1 LAASAAPPALF
12 SFSGRTPLHGRPSLI
27 TSGQFAQSLRSG
39 GKAIDFELPHELT
52 LVQETARAFARDHL
66 RPRDR
71 EFENAR
77 AVAPHVHR
85 LYRDL
90 GLAALEL
97 PEALGGA
104 ALGALARTLVN
115 EEFAAADAGAALAL
129 DPLGPA
135 LYPLIAFGGDEALRA
150 HALPLLERVGARAVL
165 VLDLLPR
172 LQTLGGRARGTLPW
186 VPADR
191 VDLLVVLERER
202 AYVVREGL
210 QLTRLRGAGLRAA
223 GASELRVDGAA
234 QPADWVSTPRAR
246 WALAHARLYV
256 ASLLVGVM
264 RAAAEF
270 SRSYA
275 MERVAF
281 GRPIAHHQAL
291 AFLISDMAS
300 AVDGARLLV
309 QEAAWRLDRA
319 SEPAAEPEPDGVEAC
334 ATAFLEAAES
344 ALFVTP
350 NAVQILGGHGF
361 MQDYPVEKWMREAR
375 VLSLLLGGVDAAR
388 EDAGRAL
395 LGDSAPL
402 ALDGAGGHTP
412 AGA

>member
-1 LAASAAPPALF
+1 VEARRALRQF
-12 SFSGRTPLHGRPSLI
+12 SRARPSGPDTLERLGTI
-27 TSGQFAQSLRSG
+27 ALKWGR
-39 GKAIDFELPHELT
+39 AIDFELPHELA

-71 EFENAR
+71 EFESAR
-77 AVAPHVHR
+77 AVAPHVHH

-90 GLAALEL
+90 GLAGLEL

-104 ALGALARTLVN
+104 GQGALARAVVN
-115 EEFAAADAGAALAL
+115 EELAAADAGAALAL

-135 LYPLIAFGGDEALRA
+135 LYPLIAFGGEGALRA
-150 HALPLLERVGARAVL
+150 QALPLLERSGARAVL
-165 VLDLLPR
+165 ALDLLPR
-172 LQTLGGRARGTLPW
+172 LQTAGGRARGVLPW

-210 QLTRLRGAGLRAA
+210 GLTPLRGAALRAA
-223 GASELRVDGAA
+223 GAAELHVDGAA
-234 QPADWVSTPRAR
+234 SPADWVSTPRAR
-246 WALAHARLYV
+246 WALAHARVYV
-256 ASLLVGVM
+256 ASLLLGVM
-264 RAAAEF
+264 RASTEF
-270 SRSYA
+270 SRAYA

-300 AVDGARLLV
+300 ALDGARLLV

-319 SEPAAEPEPDGVEAC
+319 AGLAGEPDIDDEAEAC
-334 ATAFLEAAES
+334 ATAFLEAAEA

-350 NAVQILGGHGF
+350 NGVQILGGHGF

-375 VLSLLLGGVDAAR
+375 ALSLLLGGVDAAR

-395 LGDSAPL
+395 LGDAHPL
-402 ALDGAGGHTP
+402 ALDPAWRSAGPGA
-412 AGA
+412 A

>member
-1 LAASAAPPALF
+1 M
-12 SFSGRTPLHGRPSLI
+12 I
-27 TSGQFAQSLRSG
+27 
-39 GKAIDFELPHELT
+39 
-52 LVQETARAFARDHL
+52 QETARAFARDHL

-71 EFENAR
+71 EFESAR
-77 AVAPHVHR
+77 SVAAQVR
-85 LYRDL
+85 QLYRDV
-90 GLAALEL
+90 GLAGLEL

-104 ALGALARTLVN
+104 GLGALARTLVN
-115 EEFAAADAGAALAL
+115 EELAAADPGAALAL
-129 DPLGPA
+129 DPFGPA
-135 LYPLIAFGGDEALRA
+135 LYPLLAFGGPDALRA
-150 HALPLLERVGARAVL
+150 HALPLLARPGARAVL
-165 VLDLLPR
+165 AIDLLPR
-172 LQTLGGRARGTLPW
+172 LQTVGGRARGVLPW

-202 AYVVREGL
+202 AYLVEEGL
-210 QLTRLRGAGLRAA
+210 HPTALRGAALRAA
-223 GASELRVDGAA
+223 GASELRVEGVAH
-234 QPADWVSTPRAR
+234 PADWVSTPRAR

-270 SRSYA
+270 SRAYA

-300 AVDGARLLV
+300 AVEGARLLV

-319 SEPAAEPEPDGVEAC
+319 TDLTGEPEIDDEAELC
-334 ATAFLEAAES
+334 ATAFLEAAEA

-350 NAVQILGGHGF
+350 NGVQILGGHGF

-375 VLSLLLGGVDAAR
+375 ALSLLLGGVDAAR

-395 LGDSAPL
+395 LLEREPL
-402 ALDGAGGHTP
+402 ALEAATRASEGGV
-412 AGA
+412 

>member
-1 LAASAAPPALF
+1 VQKTASHRG
-12 SFSGRTPLHGRPSLI
+12 S
-27 TSGQFAQSLRSG
+27 
-39 GKAIDFELPHELT
+39 AIDFELPHELA
-52 LVQETARAFARDHL
+52 LIQETARSFAHDHL

-71 EFENAR
+71 EFESAR
-77 AVAPHVHR
+77 SVASHVQH
-85 LYRDL
+85 LYRDV
-90 GLAALEL
+90 GLASLEL

-104 ALGALARTLVN
+104 GLGALARTLVN
-115 EEFAAADAGAALAL
+115 EELASADAGAALAL
-129 DPLGPA
+129 DPFGPA
-135 LYPLIAFGGDEALRA
+135 LYPLMAFGGQDALRA
-150 HALPLLERVGARAVL
+150 HALPLLERPGARAVL
-165 VLDLLPR
+165 AFDLLPR
-172 LQTLGGRARGTLPW
+172 LKSAGGRARGVLPW

-202 AYVVREGL
+202 AYVVEEGL
-210 QLTRLRGAGLRAA
+210 HPTRLRGAALRAA
-223 GASELRVDGAA
+223 GASELRVEGTAH
-234 QPADWVSTPRAR
+234 PSDWVSTPRAR

-270 SRSYA
+270 SRAYA

-309 QEAAWRLDRA
+309 QEAAWHLDRA
-319 SEPAAEPEPDGVEAC
+319 ADLATEPEVDKEAELC
-334 ATAFLEAAES
+334 ATAFLEAAEA

-350 NAVQILGGHGF
+350 NGVQILGGHGF

-375 VLSLLLGGVDAAR
+375 ALSLLLGGGDAAR

-395 LGDSAPL
+395 LLETEPL
-402 ALDGAGGHTP
+402 ALEPATRASVGGP
-412 AGA
+412 

>member
-1 LAASAAPPALF
+1 
-12 SFSGRTPLHGRPSLI
+12 
-27 TSGQFAQSLRSG
+27 
-39 GKAIDFELPHELT
+39 
-52 LVQETARAFARDHL
+52 LVQETARAFAHDHL

-71 EFENAR
+71 EFESAR
-77 AVAPHVHR
+77 AVAPHVQH

-90 GLAALEL
+90 GLAGLEL

-104 ALGALARTLVN
+104 GLGALARVLVN
-115 EEFAAADAGAALAL
+115 EELAAADAGAALAL

-135 LYPLIAFGGDEALRA
+135 LYALNAFGGHDALRA
-150 HALPLLERVGARAVL
+150 HALPLLQRPGARAVL
-165 VLDLLPR
+165 ALDLLPR
-172 LQTLGGRARGTLPW
+172 LQTQGGRARGTLPW

-191 VDLLVVLERER
+191 VELLVVLERER
-202 AYVVREGL
+202 AYVVDEGL
-210 QLTRLRGAGLRAA
+210 HLTPLRGAALRAS
-223 GASELRVDGAA
+223 GASELRVEGPAR
-234 QPADWVSTPRAR
+234 PADWVSTPRAR
-246 WALAHARLYV
+246 WALAHARIYV

-270 SRSYA
+270 SRAYA

-309 QEAAWRLDRA
+309 QEAAWHLDQAADLA
-319 SEPAAEPEPDGVEAC
+319 SEPEIDSEAEIC

-350 NAVQILGGHGF
+350 NGVQILGGHGF

-375 VLSLLLGGVDAAR
+375 ALSLLLGGVDAAR

-395 LGDSAPL
+395 LFDAEPL
-402 ALDGAGGHTP
+402 ALDAGMRATVGGA
-412 AGA
+412 

>member
-1 LAASAAPPALF
+1 MGS
-12 SFSGRTPLHGRPSLI
+12 I
-27 TSGQFAQSLRSG
+27 ESLRTG
-39 GKAIDFELPHELT
+39 GRAIDFELPHEFA

-71 EFENAR
+71 EFESAR
-77 AVAPHVHR
+77 GVASHVHH
-85 LYRDL
+85 LYREL
-90 GLAALEL
+90 GLAGLEL

-104 ALGALARTLVN
+104 ELGAFGRTLVN
-115 EEFAAADAGAALAL
+115 EELAAADAGAALAL
-129 DPLGPA
+129 DPLGPS
-135 LYPLIAFGGDEALRA
+135 LYPLIAFGGHEALRA
-150 HALPLLERVGARAVL
+150 HAVPLLERAGARAVL
-165 VLDLLPR
+165 ALDLLPR
-172 LQTLGGRARGTLPW
+172 LQTLGGHARGILPW

-202 AYVVREGL
+202 AYVVNDGL
-210 QLTRLRGAGLRAA
+210 HVTQLRGAALRAA
-223 GASELRVDGAA
+223 GAAELRVDGAA
-234 QPADWVSTPRAR
+234 RPADWVSTPRAR

-270 SRSYA
+270 SRAYA
-275 MERVAF
+275 VERVAF

-319 SEPAAEPEPDGVEAC
+319 GDLTAEPDIDDEAEAC
-334 ATAFLEAAES
+334 ATAFLEAAEA

-350 NAVQILGGHGF
+350 NGVQILGGHGF
-361 MQDYPVEKWMREAR
+361 MQDYPVEKWMREAQA
-375 VLSLLLGGVDAAR
+375 LSLLLGGMDAAR

-395 LGDSAPL
+395 LGDTAPL
-402 ALDGAGGHTP
+402 ALDPLSRGTVTGAD
-412 AGA
+412 

>member
-1 LAASAAPPALF
+1 
-12 SFSGRTPLHGRPSLI
+12 
-27 TSGQFAQSLRSG
+27 
-39 GKAIDFELPHELT
+39 

-71 EFENAR
+71 EFERAR
-77 AVAPHVHR
+77 GVAPHVHH
-85 LYRDL
+85 LYREL
-90 GLAALEL
+90 GLAGLEL

-104 ALGALARTLVN
+104 ELGAFGRTLVN
-115 EEFAAADAGAALAL
+115 EELAAADAGAALAL

-135 LYPLIAFGGDEALRA
+135 LYPLLAFGGHEALRA
-150 HALPLLERVGARAVL
+150 HAVPLLERAGARAVL
-165 VLDLLPR
+165 ALDLLPR
-172 LQTLGGRARGTLPW
+172 LQTLGGRARGILPW

-202 AYVVREGL
+202 AYVVSDGL
-210 QLTRLRGAGLRAA
+210 HVTPLRGAALRAA
-223 GASELRVDGAA
+223 GAAELRVDGAA
-234 QPADWVSTPRAR
+234 RPADWVSTPRAR

-270 SRSYA
+270 SRAYA
-275 MERVAF
+275 IERVAF

-319 SEPAAEPEPDGVEAC
+319 RDLATEPDIDGEAEAC
-334 ATAFLEAAES
+334 ATAFLEAAEA

-350 NAVQILGGHGF
+350 NGVQILGGHGF

-375 VLSLLLGGVDAAR
+375 ALSLLLGGVDAAR

-395 LGDSAPL
+395 LGDAAPL
-402 ALDGAGGHTP
+402 ALDPLSRGTVTGAD
-412 AGA
+412 